1 MSAIVPHMHPTS
13 LTLLA
18 DLTVVQRFEYGT
30 KVYPS
35 FCPVRDYGIPVI
47 AGDSTFL
54 QFYLLIAEV
63 AVRAPQTTIL
73 SRRATIYLKLR
84 EIVAKEGSRGSDS
97 SLVLLAG
104 LASTESR
111 LGNVGLAHTHYEAAT
126 RWVNMRGG
134 LKTLHDMYFAHGLGI
149 VRCFVQQ
156 GMALFNDEKSVVL
169 ALRRLRL
176 SKGTLVDARLW
187 KYLESGHESRQQ
199 IANLHML
206 NMVMS
211 NEPADFIKELVAMTT
226 GSGERLTPSALQF
239 MILTCAF
246 RVGRWHGKKP
256 AIRSWETIEF
266 VELISY
272 ASVSTRRIV
281 VESMHAW
288 LTGVHCP
295 EVDMQAVK
303 EDIARGWRQARSK

>member
-1 MSAIVPHMHPTS
+1 MSATVPHLLPVS

-18 DLTVVQRFEYGT
+18 DLTIVQRFEYGT

-35 FCPVRDYGIPVI
+35 FCPVRDYGLPVI

-54 QFYLLIAEV
+54 QLYLLIAEV
-63 AVRAPQTTIL
+63 AVRAPRTAIL
-73 SRRATIYLKLR
+73 LRRATIYARLR
-84 EIVAKEGSRGSDS
+84 EIIAREGSRGSDS
-97 SLVLLAG
+97 SLVLLTG
-104 LASTESR
+104 LASAENR
-111 LGNVGLAHTHYEAAT
+111 LGNIEFARTHYKAAM
-126 RWVNMRGG
+126 RWVKLRGG
-134 LKTLHDMYFAHGLGI
+134 LHTLHDMYFAHGLGI

-156 GMALFNDEKSVVL
+156 GMALFNDEKAVRS

-176 SKGTLVDARLW
+176 SRGTLVDARLW
-187 KYLESGHESRQQ
+187 KYLDSDHESRQQ
-199 IANLHML
+199 MANLHML

-211 NEPADFIKELVAMTT
+211 NEPAAFIKELVAMTT
-226 GSGERLTPSALQF
+226 GSGECLTPSALQF
-239 MILTCAF
+239 MISTCAF

-272 ASVSTRRIV
+272 ASASNRRMV
-281 VESMHAW
+281 MDSMYDW
-288 LTGVHCP
+288 LTGIHCL

-303 EDIARGWRQARSK
+303 EDIARGWRQARRK